1 MKKYNVTFSYC
12 VDVEAKDRHEAIQK
26 AGEKFLTY
34 DPFPSDMNHE
44 VEEIQEG
51 NKTFEIYL
59 SDLSKEAQAQLCAI
73 WNTTP
78 EEENWDTMPLAV
90 IERGDEAL

>member
-51 NKTFEIYL
+51 
-59 SDLSKEAQAQLCAI
+59 D
-73 WNTTP
+73 
-78 EEENWDTMPLAV
+78 D
-90 IERGDEAL
+90 